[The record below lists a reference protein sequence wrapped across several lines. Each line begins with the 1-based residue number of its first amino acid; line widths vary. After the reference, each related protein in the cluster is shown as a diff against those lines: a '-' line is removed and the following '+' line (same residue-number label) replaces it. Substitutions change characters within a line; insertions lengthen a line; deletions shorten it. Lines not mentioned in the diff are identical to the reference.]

1 MNDSETKPKCVYAG
15 ATDMGR
21 RRKNNEDAFVA
32 VPVWGGRHFL
42 LAAIDGVGG
51 YEGGEIA
58 SSIAAEVLVESVERS
73 SDRSPLEAIKSAM
86 AEAGNAIYS
95 RKSEAP
101 LLAEMGCVATAAII
115 SEEDMTISIAHVGDS
130 RLYSFYDGV
139 LTKLSHD
146 HSVVGMLED
155 SGSISEEE
163 AFSHPQRNIITRAL
177 GNETHQPD
185 DPDFID
191 GSIVPVREGEQ
202 FLFCSDGLTDMVMTP
217 DIRKVLAQG
226 LDPDSE
232 VMTLINM
239 ANEAGGKDN
248 VTVVIA
254 RVGELPSAEAA
265 SEGISTIPGLR
276 TEIPVSDSS
285 ELSDKSDRIPTPN
298 IPRAR
303 SRERADSR
311 MRITVYVLSVFA
323 ALLVGFFLGFFL
335 RPMFD
340 RTPAPEVPATPLLP
354 ASGLAETDSIPAD
367 SINPFSPDSDT
378 QTQN

>member
-340 RTPAPEVPATPLLP
+340 RFFQLP
-354 ASGLAETDSIPAD
+354 DWLRQIQFPPTA
-367 SINPFSPDSDT
+367 
-378 QTQN
+378 